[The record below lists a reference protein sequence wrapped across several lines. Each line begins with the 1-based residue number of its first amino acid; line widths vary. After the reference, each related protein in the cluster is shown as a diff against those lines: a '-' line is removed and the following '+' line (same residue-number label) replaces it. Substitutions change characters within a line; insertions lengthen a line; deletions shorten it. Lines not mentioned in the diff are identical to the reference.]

1 MSLVWRLLL
10 DLSGSLATFHDII
23 IHMISVCITNTIIG
37 MIIVDFTVDYFL
49 RTLMFVPKIYKM
61 RFSCVRHEILL
72 VVALYPLIIGV
83 CQMI

>member
-23 IHMISVCITNTIIG
+23 IHIISVCITNTIIG

-49 RTLMFVPKIYKM
+49 RTLMMDRPASGHHRSPVNGQGLTGK
-61 RFSCVRHEILL
+61 
-72 VVALYPLIIGV
+72 
-83 CQMI
+83 